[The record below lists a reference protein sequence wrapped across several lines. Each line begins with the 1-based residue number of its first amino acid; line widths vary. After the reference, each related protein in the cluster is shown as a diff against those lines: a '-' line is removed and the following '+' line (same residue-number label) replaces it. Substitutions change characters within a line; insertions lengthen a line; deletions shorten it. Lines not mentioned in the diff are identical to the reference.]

1 MKMAHHCLGAAQ
13 LAKLGEQMEQPR
25 VHFFIGI
32 EANPA
37 IATIRQPGRQ
47 RHPQLASRRLLS
59 LALMQPQLNLMKFSL
74 AHDPGQAEQQTV
86 MIGAR
91 IVHALAIGDQHS
103 KQRAQFQE
111 LMPIVVVARQPRGIQ
126 AQHQPRLPEANL
138 GDQPLEAAAAVARR
152 TGLPEVVINDLNPFL
167 GPAEQGC
174 TIDQP
179 ILQLGALLMLTDLAG
194 GRLAHVNI
202 GQLGAMRR
210 RHRAFQIEQHVHRD
224 APRSNRRRRLR
235 PALTG
240 VAVPPA
246 SPAVVVLSAS
256 SSATIS
262 APRSA
267 VDPAMPA
274 RTAGSAVW
282 PDVSSNLSPKAE
294 SLARTYSAKGIRV
307 RTDTRGRS
315 RFGLASQVE
324 TLRSVAF
331 CGTQRCRPSE
341 RTTRIQ
347 PVRRISPLELT
358 SSG

>member
-1 MKMAHHCLGAAQ
+1 
-13 LAKLGEQMEQPR
+13 
-25 VHFFIGI
+25 
-32 EANPA
+32 
-37 IATIRQPGRQ
+37 
-47 RHPQLASRRLLS
+47 
-59 LALMQPQLNLMKFSL
+59 
-74 AHDPGQAEQQTV
+74 
-86 MIGAR
+86 
-91 IVHALAIGDQHS
+91 
-103 KQRAQFQE
+103 
-111 LMPIVVVARQPRGIQ
+111 MPIVVVARQPRGIQ
-126 AQHQPRLPEANL
+126 TQHQPRLAEANL

-194 GRLAHVNI
+194 SRLAHVNI
-202 GQLGAMRR
+202 SQLGAMRC

-267 VDPAMPA
+267 V
-274 RTAGSAVW
+274 W

-294 SLARTYSAKGIRV
+294 SLARTYS
-307 RTDTRGRS
+307 
-315 RFGLASQVE
+315 
-324 TLRSVAF
+324 
-331 CGTQRCRPSE
+331 
-341 RTTRIQ
+341 
-347 PVRRISPLELT
+347 
-358 SSG
+358 

>member
-1 MKMAHHCLGAAQ
+1 
-13 LAKLGEQMEQPR
+13 
-25 VHFFIGI
+25 
-32 EANPA
+32 
-37 IATIRQPGRQ
+37 
-47 RHPQLASRRLLS
+47 
-59 LALMQPQLNLMKFSL
+59 
-74 AHDPGQAEQQTV
+74 
-86 MIGAR
+86 
-91 IVHALAIGDQHS
+91 
-103 KQRAQFQE
+103 
-111 LMPIVVVARQPRGIQ
+111 MPIVVVARQPRGIQ
-126 AQHQPRLPEANL
+126 TQHQPRLPEANL
-138 GDQPLEAAAAVARR
+138 GDQPLEAAATVARR

-210 RHRAFQIEQHVHRD
+210 HRAFQIEQHIHHD

-267 VDPAMPA
+267 VGPAMPA

-282 PDVSSNLSPKAE
+282 PDVPSNLSPKAE
-294 SLARTYSAKGIRV
+294 SLARPY
-307 RTDTRGRS
+307 
-315 RFGLASQVE
+315 
-324 TLRSVAF
+324 
-331 CGTQRCRPSE
+331 
-341 RTTRIQ
+341 
-347 PVRRISPLELT
+347 
-358 SSG
+358 

>member
-1 MKMAHHCLGAAQ
+1 MEHHRLGAAQ
-13 LAKLGEQMEQPR
+13 LAKLGEQRAQPR
-25 VHFFIGI
+25 VHSSTGI

-47 RHPQLASRRLLS
+47 RHPQLASRRLLP

-91 IVHALAIGDQHS
+91 IVHALAIGDQHAE
-103 KQRAQFQE
+103 QRAQFQE
-111 LMPIVVVARQPRGIQ
+111 LMPIVVGARQPRGIQ
-126 AQHQPRLPEANL
+126 AQYQPRLPEANL

-202 GQLGAMRR
+202 GQLGTMRR

-235 PALTG
+235 PTLPG
-240 VAVPPA
+240 VAGPPA
-246 SPAVVVLSAS
+246 SPAVVVLPAS
-256 SSATIS
+256 SPPTIS

-282 PDVSSNLSPKAE
+282 PDVSSKPPPKAG
-294 SLARTYSAKGIRV
+294 SLSRAYSPQGI
-307 RTDTRGRS
+307 TGGAPT
-315 RFGLASQVE
+315 
-324 TLRSVAF
+324 
-331 CGTQRCRPSE
+331 
-341 RTTRIQ
+341 
-347 PVRRISPLELT
+347 
-358 SSG
+358 

>member
-1 MKMAHHCLGAAQ
+1 
-13 LAKLGEQMEQPR
+13 
-25 VHFFIGI
+25 
-32 EANPA
+32 
-37 IATIRQPGRQ
+37 
-47 RHPQLASRRLLS
+47 
-59 LALMQPQLNLMKFSL
+59 MQPQLNLMKFSL

-126 AQHQPRLPEANL
+126 AQHQPRLPEA
-138 GDQPLEAAAAVARR
+138 
-152 TGLPEVVINDLNPFL
+152 VINDLNPFL

-210 RHRAFQIEQHVHRD
+210 RHRAVQIEQHVHRD
-224 APRSNRRRRLR
+224 APGSNRRRRLR

-246 SPAVVVLSAS
+246 SPAVVVLSAA

-262 APRSA
+262 APISA

-315 RFGLASQVE
+315 RFGLASQAE
-324 TLRSVAF
+324 TSRSVAV
-331 CGTQRCRPSE
+331 CGTQRCRPSG

-347 PVRRISPLELT
+347 PMRRISPLGLT

>member
-1 MKMAHHCLGAAQ
+1 MAHHRLGAAQ

-47 RHPQLASRRLLS
+47 RHPQLASRRLLP

-91 IVHALAIGDQHS
+91 IV
-103 KQRAQFQE
+103 
-111 LMPIVVVARQPRGIQ
+111 
-126 AQHQPRLPEANL
+126 
-138 GDQPLEAAAAVARR
+138 
-152 TGLPEVVINDLNPFL
+152 LPEVVINDLNPFL

-179 ILQLGALLMLTDLAG
+179 ILQFGALLMLTDLAG

-210 RHRAFQIEQHVHRD
+210 RHRALQIEQHVHRD

-315 RFGLASQVE
+315 RFGLASQAE
-324 TLRSVAF
+324 TSRSVAF
-331 CGTQRCRPSE
+331 CGTPRCRPSA

-347 PVRRISPLELT
+347 PMRRISPIGLT

>member
-1 MKMAHHCLGAAQ
+1 MAHHCLSAAQ

-37 IATIRQPGRQ
+37 IATIRQTGRQ
-47 RHPQLASRRLLS
+47 RHPQLASRRLLP

-210 RHRAFQIEQHVHRD
+210 RHRAFQIEHVQRD
-224 APRSNRRRRLR
+224 APRSNRRCRLR
-235 PALTG
+235 PALTE

-274 RTAGSAVW
+274 RTAGSAGW

-315 RFGLASQVE
+315 
-324 TLRSVAF
+324 
-331 CGTQRCRPSE
+331 
-341 RTTRIQ
+341 
-347 PVRRISPLELT
+347 
-358 SSG
+358 

>member
-1 MKMAHHCLGAAQ
+1 
-13 LAKLGEQMEQPR
+13 MEQPR

-37 IATIRQPGRQ
+37 IATISQPGRQ
-47 RHPQLASRRLLS
+47 RHPQLASRRLLP
-59 LALMQPQLNLMKFSL
+59 LALMQPQLNLMEFSL

-103 KQRAQFQE
+103 EQRAQFQE

-126 AQHQPRLPEANL
+126 TQHQPRLAEANL

-194 GRLAHVNI
+194 SRLAHVNI

-210 RHRAFQIEQHVHRD
+210 RHRTFQIEQHVHRD

-256 SSATIS
+256 SSAIS
-262 APRSA
+262 APISA

-294 SLARTYSAKGIRV
+294 SLARTYSAKGSRV
-307 RTDTRGRS
+307 RTDTRGDHDS
-315 RFGLASQVE
+315 
-324 TLRSVAF
+324 TW
-331 CGTQRCRPSE
+331 P
-341 RTTRIQ
+341 
-347 PVRRISPLELT
+347 
-358 SSG
+358 

>member
-1 MKMAHHCLGAAQ
+1 MTARLKCPVAGLSWSRGTATVPHRRRGRISGVTFGSEHGASTNVGSDKSTW
-13 LAKLGEQMEQPR
+13 AKLRPCG
-25 VHFFIGI
+25 
-32 EANPA
+32 
-37 IATIRQPGRQ
+37 
-47 RHPQLASRRLLS
+47 
-59 LALMQPQLNLMKFSL
+59 
-74 AHDPGQAEQQTV
+74 
-86 MIGAR
+86 
-91 IVHALAIGDQHS
+91 
-103 KQRAQFQE
+103 QE

-152 TGLPEVVINDLNPFL
+152 TGLPEVVVNDLNPFL

-210 RHRAFQIEQHVHRD
+210 RHWAFQIEQHVHRD

-240 VAVPPA
+240 VAAPPA

-256 SSATIS
+256 SSAIIS

-282 PDVSSNLSPKAE
+282 ADVSSNLSPKAE
-294 SLARTYSAKGIRV
+294 SVART
-307 RTDTRGRS
+307 D
-315 RFGLASQVE
+315 
-324 TLRSVAF
+324 
-331 CGTQRCRPSE
+331 
-341 RTTRIQ
+341 
-347 PVRRISPLELT
+347 
-358 SSG
+358 

>member
-1 MKMAHHCLGAAQ
+1 MLTVFVPGP
-13 LAKLGEQMEQPR
+13 PR
-25 VHFFIGI
+25 
-32 EANPA
+32 PL
-37 IATIRQPGRQ
+37 R
-47 RHPQLASRRLLS
+47 
-59 LALMQPQLNLMKFSL
+59 
-74 AHDPGQAEQQTV
+74 
-86 MIGAR
+86 
-91 IVHALAIGDQHS
+91 
-103 KQRAQFQE
+103 
-111 LMPIVVVARQPRGIQ
+111 PR
-126 AQHQPRLPEANL
+126 PRPPLPEGNL
-138 GDQPLEAAAAVARR
+138 GDQPREAAAAVARR
-152 TGLPEVVINDLNPFL
+152 TGLPELVINALNPFL

-224 APRSNRRRRLR
+224 APRSNRRRRQR

-267 VDPAMPA
+267 VDPAMPG

-294 SLARTYSAKGIRV
+294 SLARTYSANGIRV

-315 RFGLASQVE
+315 RFGLASQAE
-324 TLRSVAF
+324 TLKSVAF
-331 CGTQRCRPSE
+331 CVTQPSRPSG
-341 RTTRIQ
+341 RPTRIQ
-347 PVRRISPLELT
+347 PMRRISPLGLT

>member
-1 MKMAHHCLGAAQ
+1 M
-13 LAKLGEQMEQPR
+13 
-25 VHFFIGI
+25 VWT
-32 EANPA
+32 N
-37 IATIRQPGRQ
+37 GRKPISNSIKT
-47 RHPQLASRRLLS
+47 RFD
-59 LALMQPQLNLMKFSL
+59 NLRTGPK
-74 AHDPGQAEQQTV
+74 
-86 MIGAR
+86 
-91 IVHALAIGDQHS
+91 
-103 KQRAQFQE
+103 
-111 LMPIVVVARQPRGIQ
+111 
-126 AQHQPRLPEANL
+126 HQPRLPEANL
-138 GDQPLEAAAAVARR
+138 GDQPLEAVAAVARR

-256 SSATIS
+256 SSAIIS

-282 PDVSSNLSPKAE
+282 PDVSSNLSPRAE

-307 RTDTRGRS
+307 
-315 RFGLASQVE
+315 
-324 TLRSVAF
+324 
-331 CGTQRCRPSE
+331 
-341 RTTRIQ
+341 
-347 PVRRISPLELT
+347 
-358 SSG
+358 